1 MLDKAEC
8 MNALIALDLFSKD
21 SDLDFYFQELDT
33 DKSGF
38 LNWDEFRML
47 ARLSSLCNA
56 VIDYIPLKEIHAVEF
71 ELVARD
77 SREGRGEDEEAMK
90 PWDSAGTS
98 SAEQGA
104 GGVGSDKPAEAAG
117 PDFSAEALRNER
129 LLRKPTLLQRSIHL
143 VEEVTGLE
151 IERSKE
157 QRTRRIPHYN
167 PAKFEVHL
175 VIMTEEG
182 GHNAGKTY
190 VHRVPDNTAQKWL
203 DQIGDRSRRGL
214 GVDASLRGVGKSGT
228 CREWEMQRETETL
241 RPNAGERDR

>member
-1 MLDKAEC
+1 M
-8 MNALIALDLFSKD
+8 ALL
-21 SDLDFYFQELDT
+21 E
-33 DKSGF
+33 
-38 LNWDEFRML
+38 W
-47 ARLSSLCNA
+47 
-56 VIDYIPLKEIHAVEF
+56 
-71 ELVARD
+71 
-77 SREGRGEDEEAMK
+77 
-90 PWDSAGTS
+90 
-98 SAEQGA
+98 
-104 GGVGSDKPAEAAG
+104 
-117 PDFSAEALRNER
+117 
-129 LLRKPTLLQRSIHL
+129 KPTLLQRSIHL

-190 VHRVPDNTAQKWL
+190 VHRVPDSTAQKWL